1 MKHGKSL
8 HRFKK
13 HGRAGA
19 VLCGLAAAL
28 LPAAAR
34 ADLMTPPEPQ
44 EFIGSDPGVLL
55 KFCLL
60 VLVIIVAA
68 VALYVIL
75 RKKKRG

>member
-1 MKHGKSL
+1 MKHGKNL

-19 VLCGLAAAL
+19 VFCGLASAL

-34 ADLMTPPEPQ
+34 ADMLTPPTPPER
-44 EFIGSDPGVLL
+44 IAGDPEILL

-68 VALYVIL
+68 VVLYVIL